1 MSGVLIAAVLI
12 MSSHVNNRQSNQS
25 SVASWLAGRPILIE
39 VLVPALTVM
48 FGLQVLRVL
57 VPGLTWILGDRL
69 SLGAAY
75 LGGVALEV
83 NPVKLDRFRPPISY
97 SETLS

>member
-1 MSGVLIAAVLI
+1 
-12 MSSHVNNRQSNQS
+12 
-25 SVASWLAGRPILIE
+25 
-39 VLVPALTVM
+39 
-48 FGLQVLRVL
+48 LRVL